1 MRESVYVDFSSFFS
15 MYLCAVSEGNSYRK
29 DENPAIKF
37 SKEAKAGKYNDVSDQ
52 NYERMLQE
60 AKAWSEFWLDKP
72 NQRVIDILRIA
83 LESMDIDMGSV
94 FQIGN
99 ILEKCYR
106 ATVESK
112 DGRKIFPV
120 TREEEEDFDE
130 EYPPDRADIEEQEVA
145 FQENQDEEYE
155 VADVSLDSPQEI
167 NEWLTKRIY
176 GQRKAIRAAAMLL
189 YNHINGRKRNV
200 LFVGPTGC
208 GKTEIWRVCK
218 QLYPNI
224 HIIDSTVITAEGWK
238 GDFKVKNIFDGMSR
252 REAENAI
259 FVFDEFDKLCE
270 PKMASGGTNPALMEQ
285 NELLKVIEGT
295 TLRLKSF
302 SIDTSKISFVFCGSF
317 ERLTEM
323 KTDSEVER
331 SIGFGANVQKKDT
344 YLVYKDEIEA
354 SDLVKYAGMRQEIAG
369 RINQIVQLSPMT
381 ADAYEKILKDE
392 VMSPLH
398 QLERQYSVKLS
409 LDKDVEQKLVQEAE
423 KTRMGV
429 RYLRSRIQEMLDEQI
444 FLDCGLAEYRLGA

>member
-1 MRESVYVDFSSFFS
+1 MRESVYEDFFTI
-15 MYLCAVSEGNSYRK
+15 YLYAVSEGNGYRK

-37 SKEAKAGKYNDVSDQ
+37 SREAKAGKYNDASDRR
-52 NYERMLQE
+52 YELLLRE

-72 NQRVIDILRIA
+72 SQRAIDIFRTA
-83 LESMDIDMGSV
+83 LENTDIDQASAV
-94 FQIGN
+94 QIGN
-99 ILEKCYR
+99 ILAKCYL
-106 ATVESK
+106 ATAESRSGEK
-112 DGRKIFPV
+112 MVPE

-145 FQENQDEEYE
+145 FQENQDGEDEI
-155 VADVSLDSPQEI
+155 ADVNLDSPQEI
-167 NEWLTKRIY
+167 SKWLTKRIY
-176 GQRKAIRAAAMLL
+176 GQKKAVRAAAMLL

-208 GKTEIWRVCK
+208 GKTEIWRACK
-218 QLYPNI
+218 QLYSNI

-259 FVFDEFDKLCE
+259 FVLDEFDKLCE
-270 PKMASGGTNPALMEQ
+270 PKIASGGTNPNLMEQ
-285 NELLKVIEGT
+285 NELLKMIEGT

-302 SIDTSKISFVFCGSF
+302 TIDTSKISFVFCGSF

-323 KTDSEVER
+323 KTDSEAER
-331 SIGFGANVQKKDT
+331 SIGFGANLQKKET
-344 YLVYKDEIEA
+344 YLVYKDELEA

-381 ADAYEKILKDE
+381 ADAYEEILKDE
-392 VMSPLH
+392 MMSPLH
-398 QLERQYSVKLS
+398 QLERQYSVKLR
-409 LDKDVEQKLVQEAE
+409 LDKDMEQKLVQEAE

-444 FLDCGLAEYRLGA
+444 FLDCGQAEYRLSA